1 MKLLSAVFCLTK
13 ISYQEP
19 LQEPLQVPRQVLLED
34 DCSMSAYS
42 EDDYSGTVWHTNF
55 EDCWGICG
63 AKGGACN
70 VEGCDG
76 FCCSK
81 SKIDLNGDCPASA
94 IQFLL
99 TTQHSPAHTCV
110 VPEVNQHGFNQR
122 KHGYYDDPLVTGGH
136 EPQPHSYPFVA
147 MMLYHEGF
155 LDHPERKCG
164 GSILNENWI
173 LTSAQCCKDLPE
185 NERISFRIGA
195 HRDEDCDFK
204 FCANKISEYGRYSGA
219 NDIGT
224 GIYVKNKLIHPDF
237 KQVYE
242 KCYPHKLRA
251 LQNDFCLIETKTTMK
266 FGRHVQKI
274 SIADEDFFTEGW

>member
-13 ISYQEP
+13 ISYQCYD
-19 LQEPLQVPRQVLLED
+19 QVLLEQ

-42 EDDYSGTVWHTNF
+42 EDENS
-55 EDCWGICG
+55 
-63 AKGGACN
+63 
-70 VEGCDG
+70 
-76 FCCSK
+76 
-81 SKIDLNGDCPASA
+81 
-94 IQFLL
+94 
-99 TTQHSPAHTCV
+99 
-110 VPEVNQHGFNQR
+110 VNQHGFNQR
-122 KHGYYDDPLVTGGH
+122 KHGFYDDPLVTGGH
-136 EPQPHSYPFVA
+136 EPRPHSYPFVA

-155 LDHPERKCG
+155 HPERKCG

-204 FCANKISEYGRYSGA
+204 FCANKISQYGLPIWGA